1 MGSDFSDFL
10 GQPFISS
17 ILSLMCFVTL
27 LLIAT
32 IAGIVYMRRRKAQQK
47 LAEMAPPSFV
57 GAPAYYTQSSGM
69 DMPDL
74 NMLMS
79 TPAAAPKPSP
89 VAKPAPPPAPMPTP
103 QRQARKGT
111 FVIVPKDGSPTEA
124 VEVFTLLR
132 DVMDGSLIVQMGDKA
147 YQNINSDPEFKE
159 KFNRLMR
166 ELGTHSS
173 KPAAELTEQ
182 QLEVAASDMATVE
195 PEPTIPPVPE
205 IIAAAEPSFLA
216 PKKSVRPPPVTVD
229 GKMPGDLPSFKLDDN
244 PMQKLKRGQKM
255 DLQPVPELNIAGAIE
270 AYLQYKLSHSSTY
283 AGRSI
288 HIYPAPGGGVSIEI
302 DGQYFDAVSDVT
314 DTTVREFLSETIAEW
329 QERH

>member
-1 MGSDFSDFL
+1 MGSDFSEFL
-10 GQPFISS
+10 GQPFISG

-32 IAGIVYMRRRKAQQK
+32 IAGIVYMRRQKAQQK
-47 LAEMAPPSFV
+47 LAETAPPSFV
-57 GAPAYYTQSSGM
+57 GAPAYYTASSST

-79 TPAAAPKPSP
+79 TPAAPKPAP
-89 VAKPAPPPAPMPTP
+89 VAKPTPPPAPTPTP

-111 FVIVPKDGSPTEA
+111 FAITPKDSSQTEA
-124 VEVFTLLR
+124 VEVLTLLR

-147 YQNINSDPEFKE
+147 YQNVNNDPEFKE

-166 ELGTHSS
+166 ELGQLTN
-173 KPAAELTEQ
+173 KPAAEITEQ
-182 QLEVAASDMATVE
+182 QMDVAASDATTV
-195 PEPTIPPVPE
+195 PPPIPPASE
-205 IIAAAEPSFLA
+205 TIAAAEPSFLA
-216 PKKSVRPPPVTVD
+216 PKKSVRPPPMTVD
-229 GKMPGDLPSFKLDDN
+229 GKMPGDLPSFKLEDN

-283 AGRSI
+283 TGRSI
-288 HIYPAPGGGVSIEI
+288 HIYPAPGGGVSIEV

-314 DTTVREFLSETIAEW
+314 DSAVREFLSETIAEW

>member
-1 MGSDFSDFL
+1 MGSDFSEFMA
-10 GQPFISS
+10 QPFISG

-47 LAEMAPPSFV
+47 IAASAPPSYV
-57 GAPAYYTQSSGM
+57 GAPTYSSSSM

-74 NMLMS
+74 NMLMH
-79 TPAAAPKPSP
+79 TPAAPP
-89 VAKPAPPPAPMPTP
+89 KPAPVVRSASPTPAPAP

-111 FVIVPKDGSPTEA
+111 FAVVPKDGSATEA
-124 VEVFTLLR
+124 VEVLTLLR
-132 DVMDGSLIVQMGDKA
+132 DVMDGSLIVQMGDTA
-147 YQNINSDPEFKE
+147 YQNVNSDPVFKE

-166 ELGTHSS
+166 ELGTLIN
-173 KPAAELTEQ
+173 KPASEIAEQ
-182 QLEVAASDMATVE
+182 QTQAAISDVTINE
-195 PEPTIPPVPE
+195 PSIPPVADS
-205 IIAAAEPSFLA
+205 IAAAEPSFLA

-244 PMQKLKRGQKM
+244 PMQKLKRGQKATE
-255 DLQPVPELNIAGAIE
+255 LSPVPEINIAGAIE
-270 AYLQYKLSHSSTY
+270 AYLQYKLSHSSTF
-283 AGRSI
+283 AERSI
-288 HIYPAPGGGVSIEI
+288 HIYPAPGGGVSIEV

-314 DTTVREFLSETIAEW
+314 DSSVREFLSDTISEW